1 MLRTHPFVGAKIK
14 ERGNRR
20 RNQNEQNTSN
30 FAKKFAPSRV
40 CCALRDQFS
49 LTSSVSATSRIKDIA
64 NFEGVR
70 DNLLVGYGLV
80 VGLNNTGDTLADG
93 HFTKQS
99 LLAMLER
106 LGVKPTENGLSSKM
120 LQRLWLQPL
129 CQVLPA
135 KVAELM

>member
-1 MLRTHPFVGAKIK
+1 MPKK
-14 ERGNRR
+14 ERGNWRK
-20 RNQNEQNTSN
+20 NQNEQNTSN
-30 FAKKFAPSRV
+30 YEKKFAPCRV
-40 CCALRDQFS
+40 CGALRDQFS
-49 LTSSVSATSRIKDIA
+49 PNIDVSATSRIKDIA

-120 LQRLWLQPL
+120 LQPLWLRPL
-129 CQVLPA
+129 YQVLPA